1 MPAPSGFKWAIA
13 LRLAWLPAL
22 LRPPPPARSFAAPHE
37 PCWRFGKFIPP
48 VDALEVPPHKNKRR
62 SQP

>member
-1 MPAPSGFKWAIA
+1 M
-13 LRLAWLPAL
+13 
-22 LRPPPPARSFAAPHE
+22 PARSFAAPHE
-37 PCWRFGKFIPP
+37 PCWRFDKIIPP